1 MYKGRGFRLGDV
13 PDRPTSG
20 ARNGDG
26 AMKIQ
31 VLYFQGCPNHMLT
44 VDLARQVVA
53 EIGLD
58 AEIKEVEVTRDDDAA
73 QVGFLGSPT
82 VLVNG
87 VDIEAGARTRT
98 DFGFSCRTYA
108 GMGMPP
114 RALMIAAAESAAA
127 EEGRGVGPDRC
138 ETNDCCAPTTAS
150 RVAETPESR
159 ERTGLWAIAGSV
171 GSAVLASACCW
182 LPLTLLAVGTSA
194 VGVSTA
200 FERTRP
206 LFLAM
211 AAVFLSTG
219 FYLNYFRKRRAFA
232 CSTCAVP
239 RPRLRRFNRAMLWV
253 STVVVLSVALFP
265 KWFPLVLNQGATG
278 ATVSKSLF
286 DVLTVEL
293 RIDGMTCEGCAAFI
307 EHTLVK
313 LPGVRSAS
321 VVYADRRALV
331 ALDPDSGLSNED
343 LISVVEKLGY
353 QASLVTPSAPAIQTT
368 SSQKER

>member
-1 MYKGRGFRLGDV
+1 
-13 PDRPTSG
+13 
-20 ARNGDG
+20 
-26 AMKIQ
+26 MKIQ
-31 VLYFQGCPNHMLT
+31 VLYFQGCPNHMPT

-58 AEIKEVEVTRDDDAA
+58 AEIEEVEVASGDDTA
-73 QVGFLGSPT
+73 QLGFLGSPT

-87 VDIEAGARTRT
+87 VDIEPGARTRM
-98 DFGFSCRTYA
+98 DFGFSCRTYD
-108 GMGMPP
+108 GVGVPP
-114 RALMIAAAESAAA
+114 RALMVAAVESAAA
-127 EEGRGVGPDRC
+127 EEEGRSVGPGRC
-138 ETNDCCAPTTAS
+138 ETNDGCAPTTAS
-150 RVAETPESR
+150 RLAEPPESR
-159 ERTGLWAIAGSV
+159 ERTGLWAIGGSV

-182 LPLTLLAVGTSA
+182 GPLVLLAVGASA
-194 VGVSTA
+194 AGVSTA

-206 LFLAM
+206 LFLAL

-219 FYLNYFRKRRAFA
+219 FYLNYFRKRRVVA

-239 RPRLRRFNRAMLWV
+239 RPKLRRFNRAMLWV

-265 KWFPLVLNQGATG
+265 NWFPLLLNQGATA
-278 ATVSKSLF
+278 ATASKSLV
-286 DVLTVEL
+286 DAPAVEL

-343 LISVVEKLGY
+343 LISAVRKLGY
-353 QASLVTPSAPAIQTT
+353 QASLANPSTPAIQTT

>member
-1 MYKGRGFRLGDV
+1 
-13 PDRPTSG
+13 
-20 ARNGDG
+20 
-26 AMKIQ
+26 MKIQ

-98 DFGFSCRTYA
+98 GFGFSCRTYA
-108 GMGMPP
+108 GRGVPP
-114 RALMIAAAESAAA
+114 RALMVAAVESAAA
-127 EEGRGVGPDRC
+127 EQGRGVAPVRC
-138 ETNDCCAPTTAS
+138 ETDDGGAATTAS
-150 RVAETPESR
+150 RVAELLEPEDRS
-159 ERTGLWAIAGSV
+159 GLWAIGGSV
-171 GSAVLASACCW
+171 GSAALASACCW
-182 LPLTLLAVGTSA
+182 LPLALLAVGTSA
-194 VGVSTA
+194 GGVSTA

-206 LFLAM
+206 LFLVL

-219 FYLNYFRKRRAFA
+219 FYLNYFRKPTAVA
-232 CSTCAVP
+232 CSTCAAP
-239 RPRLRRFNRAMLWV
+239 RPKLRRFNRAMLWV
-253 STVVVLSVALFP
+253 STVVVLSVAVFP
-265 KWFPLVLNQGATG
+265 NWFPLLLNRGATA
-278 ATVSKSLF
+278 ATASQSLV
-286 DVLTVEL
+286 DAPTVEL

-321 VVYADRRALV
+321 VVYTDRRALV
-331 ALDPDSGLSNED
+331 ALDPDSGLSNEA
-343 LISVVEKLGY
+343 LISAIEKLGY
-353 QASLVTPSAPAIQTT
+353 QASLESPSTPAIQTT